1 MVTIFW
7 GEDFAFK
14 AKFERTSP
22 AGFAEKVG
30 IPLGW
35 IVVHYSHIPSKADRR
50 IAHGQW
56 FELKSDRGTIYRILR
71 FSPQVRKGRRNSSKK
86 IAEERPAKIVI
97 DWIGWIDLHS
107 RDEDVGGA
115 IELQIRR
122 VPLLKR
128 PWAYLRHPDPAVR
141 LSGMLGWA
149 SVILG
154 LIALILS
161 IPYCWIGEHVGSVG
175 PPIAGSCGA

>member
-1 MVTIFW
+1 MTIF
-7 GEDFAFK
+7 GGKKFAFK

-22 AGFAEKVG
+22 ASFAEKVG

-35 IVVHYSHIPSKADRR
+35 IVVHYGHIPSKADRR

-56 FELKSDRGTIYRILR
+56 FELKSDRATIYRILR

-86 IAEERPAKIVI
+86 NADELPAKIVI
-97 DWIGWIDLHS
+97 DWIGWIDLHN

-115 IELQIRR
+115 IELEIKR
-122 VPLLKR
+122 VPLWKR
-128 PWAYLRHPDPAVR
+128 PWAYLKHPDPAVR

-154 LIALILS
+154 LLALALS
-161 IPYCWIGEHVGSVG
+161 FPYCWIGEHVGSLG
-175 PPIAGSCGA
+175 PPIVGSCGS